1 MWWTGFET
9 ASGRIASIDCF
20 DIPAWKLFVC
30 RDAGSILRE
39 EAAFNIQ
46 NIIANRKTWFKICLR
61 LRRRFNAGNQIRLNQ
76 CISGYFALL
85 NISKHSHQIWIG
97 VDSTWFFIKPAFLEE
112 ILKAEW
118 GGGSIYLQFPVNTRW
133 PLTVDKMR
141 LSCSASQPH
150 PLTHLSCTQTPALT
164 IHQRA
169 IPPLNH

>member
-61 LRRRFNAGNQIRLNQ
+61 WRRRFNAGNQIRLNQ

-97 VDSTWFFIKPAFLEE
+97 VDSTWFMAPRRAQEMLIFVHLFIRPFSPRLCEG
-112 ILKAEW
+112 LNLHLHLF
-118 GGGSIYLQFPVNTRW
+118 GSHSLQE
-133 PLTVDKMR
+133 
-141 LSCSASQPH
+141 H
-150 PLTHLSCTQTPALT
+150 
-164 IHQRA
+164 
-169 IPPLNH
+169 